1 MYIYIH
7 THSKPEIDRQVGN
20 LGIRRYIYI
29 SSIPSSIRMQP
40 GVCFEAERNVLTGGR
55 LVFLVE
61 TNVSRRQKRFV
72 FQAGFVFQ
80 AETNVLVLS
89 KLGTGSSGTRKY
101 MFSSKKLT
109 FPLRK
114 RKFQGSKQTFFGNVS
129 LKLETQ
135 NKLRRN

>member
-1 MYIYIH
+1 MR
-7 THSKPEIDRQVGN
+7 S
-20 LGIRRYIYI
+20 
-29 SSIPSSIRMQP
+29 
-40 GVCFEAERNVLTGGR
+40 GVCFEAETNVLTGER

-72 FQAGFVFQ
+72 FQA
-80 AETNVLVLS
+80 ETNVLVLS
-89 KLGTGSSGTRKY
+89 KLGTGSSGKKKH
-101 MFSSKKLT
+101 MFSSKNKGT

-114 RKFQGSKQTFFGNVS
+114 RKFQGSKQTFLGNVS